1 MLSLTGAKKSS
12 SLAIRPKT
20 SMIPAAKISNSKN
33 TVGSKSNYLQSINVK
48 VLEIESMIT
57 TKLIREKTKTIKDRK
72 KAQKEDRNE
81 QEKDLEKGKDP
92 GKKNIKIPKVP
103 KLGMFGWLKRF
114 IGSVILA
121 FFASK
126 MIDNLPKL
134 VGLVK
139 GIQNVIEFVSDI
151 GIKLVDGLATF
162 VDWGY
167 KAYDATQGFLKNFGV
182 KQEQF
187 DQFSGALSG
196 LIDALII
203 GSVILAAR
211 GEDGFGPGGLDK
223 ARRPGGRKPGVTT
236 GSGGQ
241 KPRFRNPL
249 RRSPVTQSGKPGM
262 PGAPVTQGR
271 GGSKPRAPGTK
282 PPVTGGL
289 PKGKFKLPR
298 IRTPRALK
306 GAGLVGLLLL
316 IPTLFEVGGLIAEG
330 NWKTGLNV
338 AISTIAGLAAASA
351 AVSSTVGVSVA
362 AGLTGI
368 GIPVAIA
375 GFLSSLVLGGL
386 AGWAAYEGSYN
397 LLKTLGLRDDDPEL
411 KKQGYNEGGKVR
423 KKPSRKLK
431 KKKRTLNVN
440 RLRKPV
446 YRPIPSAPQG
456 DVENKD
462 GTSNRA
468 WWDFLGWAGTGNI
481 DLSKSGAKLGTR
493 VSEVGNTLGKND
505 YFGPILSLTSK
516 IILNKDINNQDYDNV
531 GLGINRLI
539 NEGIL
544 EKRISK
550 GIHGYA
556 EGGGVAN
563 TLASG
568 IDASSW
574 VTDTFKRE
582 LSSDIKGKYENIGV
596 PGSTSGSTSG
606 PGGTG
611 TGTGTT
617 PGSSSPSSSTTSGT
631 GSTDVQANIQAILK
645 AAKDA
650 NYTGDLAAVLAIA
663 KGESGLKGIPEGRIT
678 TAERAAE
685 VWPASKGGFTVAE
698 AQSLLDKGGW
708 RALYNEAYGYKG
720 NDLGNRP
727 GTNDGSDFMGRGF
740 IQITGRHNYTDIG
753 KLVGVDFLKNPDL
766 LNDRDISARAAIA
779 FMQRGGSPKD
789 IESALTSVGG
799 IKEGWP
805 KKRRFYQEF
814 KQQLDSGELKLGQN
828 KPSSPNVEPGS
839 SQPASSNIPDNISSG
854 TGGPMVRSAK
864 GTKLAGDLGRYIYKT
879 LTPESVGGPGTGD
892 FSYASEHPDFGGS
905 FKRNYK
911 SWHNVDR
918 GIDIGGFWPKDQKK
932 ILAKVLE
939 FNEKRGVQPVE
950 LLYGKPGTPES
961 GSHYNH
967 VHVAYE
973 KGGMTLDGPHMA
985 MIGEKGREIVIDNDS
1000 SVAKITPMLL
1010 AINAAKDEKGVMK
1023 AISDY
1028 APYELGA
1035 QQTVLVNNNNQT
1047 QPMDDYDTQD
1057 QGLAVMMANS
1067 YDNSFEFL
1075 DYQG

>member
-12 SLAIRPKT
+12 SLAVRPKT
-20 SMIPAAKISNSKN
+20 SMIPAAKISNSKK

-103 KLGMFGWLKRF
+103 KLGVFGWLKRF
-114 IGSVILA
+114 IGSIILA
-121 FFASK
+121 FFANK
-126 MIDNLPKL
+126 MLNHLPKL

-236 GSGGQ
+236 GRGGQ

-249 RRSPVTQSGKPGM
+249 RRSPVTRGGKPGM

-271 GGSKPRAPGTK
+271 GGSKPRTRFPGTGPK
-282 PPVTGGL
+282 VTGL
-289 PKGKFKLPR
+289 PKGAPKGKFQFPR
-298 IRTPRALK
+298 MRNLKGLK
-306 GAGLVGLLLL
+306 GAGLIGLLLL

-330 NWKTGLNV
+330 YWKTGLNV
-338 AISTIAGLAAASA
+338 AISTIAGLAAATAAAGSA
-351 AVSSTVGVSVA
+351 IAGSVA
-362 AGLTGI
+362 VGLTGI
-368 GIPVAIA
+368 GLPVAIA
-375 GFLSSLVLGGL
+375 GALSSLVLGGL

-397 LLKTLGLRDDDPEL
+397 LLKGLGLRDDDPEL

-431 KKKRTLNVN
+431 KKKKTLNVN

-468 WWDFLGWAGTGNI
+468 WWDFLGWAGTSDGNI

-582 LSSDIKGKYENIGV
+582 LSSDIKGKYEKIGV
-596 PGSTSGSTSG
+596 TGSTSGTTGPQDEGQSSPNADASRNMNQQVQGAALGMNQKQAFATVYELAKKHKAKFPEVVAGQAMHETGYLSESLSSVFNSTG
-606 PGGTG
+606 RTNAFGQTGDRGYGTI
-611 TGTGTT
+611 
-617 PGSSSPSSSTTSGT
+617 PRAGSSTGWTKYPSLDISVKDNIALWHRVSNHPQNYEAFDTPIEGILAVVGAYSPNTDPANVAKGYTE
-631 GSTDVQANIQAILK
+631 GSYVHAMQKILK
-645 AAKDA
+645 SMGFDPNKA
-650 NYTGDLAAVLAIA
+650 NKAQDLSDSAVLQ
-663 KGESGLKGIPEGRIT
+663 RISPIGDT
-678 TAERAAE
+678 PTA
-685 VWPASKGGFTVAE
+685 
-698 AQSLLDKGGW
+698 
-708 RALYNEAYGYKG
+708 
-720 NDLGNRP
+720 
-727 GTNDGSDFMGRGF
+727 
-740 IQITGRHNYTDIG
+740 
-753 KLVGVDFLKNPDL
+753 
-766 LNDRDISARAAIA
+766 
-779 FMQRGGSPKD
+779 
-789 IESALTSVGG
+789 
-799 IKEGWP
+799 
-805 KKRRFYQEF
+805 
-814 KQQLDSGELKLGQN
+814 
-828 KPSSPNVEPGS
+828 PNVEPGS
-839 SQPASSNIPDNISSG
+839 SQPASSNIPSNISSG

-864 GTKLAGDLGRYIYKT
+864 GTKLGGDLGRYIYKT

-905 FKRNYK
+905 FKRNYE

-932 ILAKVLE
+932 ILAKLLE

-1010 AINAAKDEKGVMK
+1010 AINAAKGEREVMK

-1035 QQTVLVNNNNQT
+1035 QQTVLINNNNQA
-1047 QPMDDYDTQD
+1047 QSMDDYDTQD
-1057 QGLAVMMANS
+1057 QGLALMMANS